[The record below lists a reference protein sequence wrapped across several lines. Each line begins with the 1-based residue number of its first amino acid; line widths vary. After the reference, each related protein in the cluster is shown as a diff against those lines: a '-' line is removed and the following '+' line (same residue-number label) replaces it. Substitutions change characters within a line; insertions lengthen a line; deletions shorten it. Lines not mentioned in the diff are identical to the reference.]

1 MLKRIE
7 QVMPGE
13 ILAADLMDQAGRLL
27 FPSGAELSESTIAA
41 LEQRGITEIEV
52 EVERVPLS
60 AAQLKLAAD
69 NAHRFYAGHDLGIS
83 PGPVLLGLRTE
94 AEAQRIE
101 RGLPPLLRD
110 CRGPAGPV
118 QSPQDLPMF
127 CLDSF
132 EPPQLPAVAQDL
144 NLALSAPDPS
154 SKKIVEIITRS
165 PGLTAK
171 LLRLVNTPIY
181 GFQRKVETVS
191 RAVSIVGLREV
202 GMLASS
208 LLMVDQFGV
217 IPKSVIEMRS
227 FLEHSLGCALT
238 CKTLAEVTG
247 LAQPEQAFVAGLLHD
262 IGRLYFFTSFPERSR
277 YCIDSALKHK
287 QALMDEEVLFFGTD
301 HAGMGERLLDGWRMP
316 GSLSRTVGCHHDPA
330 RAPELPLAGIVHLA
344 DLLTHA
350 MGLGC
355 SGECGPPEARPE
367 VMDLVPVQP
376 EQLVDIATRI
386 EAQLGLIMNA
396 FQ

>member
-7 QVMPGE
+7 QVLPGE
-13 ILAADLMDQAGRLL
+13 VLAADLMDPAGRLL
-27 FPSGAELSESTIAA
+27 FPKGATLSESAIAA
-41 LEQRGITEIEV
+41 LGQRGVADVEIED
-52 EVERVPLS
+52 ERVTLS
-60 AAQLKLAAD
+60 AEQLRLAAEH
-69 NAHRFYAGHDLGIS
+69 ARRFYAGHDLGVP
-83 PGPVLLGLRTE
+83 PGPILLGLRTE

-118 QSPQDLPMF
+118 HLPRDLPMF
-127 CLDSF
+127 CLASF
-132 EPPQLPAVAQDL
+132 DPPQLAAVAQDL
-144 NLALSAPDPS
+144 NLALSEPDPS
-154 SKKIVEIITRS
+154 SKKIVEIITHS

-181 GFQRKVETVS
+181 GFQGKVETVS
-191 RAVSIVGLREV
+191 RAVAIVGLREV
-202 GMLASS
+202 VMLASS

-217 IPKSVIEMRS
+217 IPKSVIEMRT

-238 CKTLAEVTG
+238 CKALAESTG

-277 YCIDSALKHK
+277 YCIDSALRHK
-287 QALMDEEVLFFGTD
+287 RPLMTEEALFFGID
-301 HAGMGERLLDGWRMP
+301 HADMGERLLAGWRMP
-316 GSLSRTVGCHHDPA
+316 SGLSRTVGCHHDPA
-330 RAPELPLAGIVHLA
+330 RATGLPLAGIVHLA

-367 VMDLVPVQP
+367 VMDIVPIQP
-376 EQLVDIATRI
+376 GQMADIAVRI
-386 EAQLGLIMNA
+386 ETQLGLIMGA

>member
-27 FPSGAELSESTIAA
+27 FPSGAELSESIIAA
-41 LEQRGITEIEV
+41 LGQRGVTEIEV

-60 AAQLKLAAD
+60 AAQLKQAAD

-118 QSPQDLPMF
+118 QSPQELPMF

-132 EPPQLPAVAQDL
+132 EPPQLSAVAQDL

-181 GFQRKVETVS
+181 GFQRKIETVS

-238 CKTLAEVTG
+238 CKALAESTR

-287 QALMDEEVLFFGTD
+287 RSLMTEEALFFGVD

-316 GSLSRTVGCHHDPA
+316 GNLSRTVGCHHDPA
-330 RAPELPLAGIVHLA
+330 RAAGLPLAGIVHMA
-344 DLLTHA
+344 DLLSHA

-376 EQLVDIATRI
+376 EQLVDIALHI

>member
-1 MLKRIE
+1 MFKRIE
-7 QVMPGE
+7 QVLPGE
-13 ILAADLMDQAGRLL
+13 ILAADLMDPAGRLL
-27 FPSGAELSESTIAA
+27 FPKGATLSESAIEA
-41 LEQRGITEIEV
+41 LGQRGVADV
-52 EVERVPLS
+52 EVEDERVTLS
-60 AAQLKLAAD
+60 AEQLRQAAEH
-69 NAHRFYAGHDLGIS
+69 ARRFYAGHDLGVP
-83 PGPVLLGLRTE
+83 PGPILLGLRTE

-118 QSPQDLPMF
+118 QLPRELPMF

-132 EPPQLPAVAQDL
+132 DPPQLSAVAQDL
-144 NLALSAPDPS
+144 NLALSEPDPS

-217 IPKSVIEMRS
+217 IPKSVIEMRT

-238 CKTLAEVTG
+238 CKALAESTG

-287 QALMDEEVLFFGTD
+287 RPLMTEEALFFGID
-301 HAGMGERLLDGWRMP
+301 HADMGERLLDGWRMP
-316 GSLSRTVGCHHDPA
+316 PGLSRTVGSHHNPA
-330 RAPELPLAGIVHLA
+330 RATDLPLAGIVHLA

-367 VMDLVPVQP
+367 VMDLIPIQP
-376 EQLVDIATRI
+376 EQMVDIAIRI
-386 EAQLGLIMNA
+386 ETQLGLIMGA

>member
-1 MLKRIE
+1 MHKRIE
-7 QVMPGE
+7 HVLPGE
-13 ILAADLMDQAGRLL
+13 ILAADLVDTAGRLL
-27 FPSGAELSESTIAA
+27 FPKGATLSENAIAA
-41 LEQRGITEIEV
+41 MVQRGVTNV
-52 EVERVPLS
+52 EVEDERVTLT
-60 AAQLKLAAD
+60 AQQLKQATE
-69 NAHRFYAGHDLGIS
+69 NAYRFYAGHDLGVS
-83 PGPVLLGLRTE
+83 PGPILLGLRTE
-94 AEAQRIE
+94 AEAMRIE
-101 RGLPPLLRD
+101 RGLLPLLRD
-110 CRGPAGPV
+110 CRGPVDPV
-118 QSPQDLPMF
+118 PQPQELPMF

-132 EPPQLPAVAQDL
+132 EPPQLSAVAHEL

-154 SKKIVEIITRS
+154 SKKIVELITRS

-181 GFQRKVETVS
+181 GFHRKVETIS

-238 CKTLAEVTG
+238 CKALAESTR

-287 QALMDEEVLFFGTD
+287 RSLMTEEALFFGVD
-301 HAGMGERLLDGWRMP
+301 HAEMGEQLLDGWRMP
-316 GSLSRTVGCHHDPA
+316 GNLSRTVGCHHDPA
-330 RAPELPLAGIVHLA
+330 RAAGLPLAGIVHMA
-344 DLLTHA
+344 DLLSHA

-376 EQLVDIATRI
+376 EQLVDIALRI